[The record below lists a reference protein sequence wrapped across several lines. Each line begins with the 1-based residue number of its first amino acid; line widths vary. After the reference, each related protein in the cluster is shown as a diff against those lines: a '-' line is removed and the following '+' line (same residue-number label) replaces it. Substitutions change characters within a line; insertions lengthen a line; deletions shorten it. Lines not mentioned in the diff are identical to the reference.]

1 MLTTVR
7 CRFLRRPRRR
17 VLSLALFVLVAALA
31 AAPVSAVLQP
41 SGPEVVLDS
50 GPGTSCLGGSPDVA
64 ALSGGGFVVSWIADD
79 GVWVRRLDAF
89 GAVVAPGA
97 LVAPG
102 NVTHAKVAALPD
114 GGFALAWFDAAAS
127 RIRLLRFDA
136 AGPGGPPQDVAPILP
151 PPPSNVG
158 PVEGLD
164 VAALDNGDVI
174 VVWAQGA
181 LVLSRRVGQPG
192 LPLPSIVVVVD
203 YTLEPENGVP
213 IDPVVVITADGSEL
227 VAWTRFQPITFVDP
241 RRTGA
246 IEARRLSL
254 NPNAGLPAPAP
265 FLIVST
271 GRHPALAP
279 AADGG
284 FLIAWSGVVNPQAA
298 GPLQREGVLAQGFG
312 PGDVPRGPDLG
323 PGGPFGDPLGPQ
335 QIDSGEWHW
344 QDIGG
349 TVATARG
356 DHFVVGWVGTPTLV
370 APQPPLSP
378 PRVQLRE
385 VDLLALSL
393 GAVIDALPDPRDY
406 YGQTTPAL
414 AANALGR
421 VEVVWGT
428 ADNPLVGAPPEC
440 LRRVRAQAFAGPC
453 EDSGETVCVQGG
465 RFQLS
470 LAFADPRGGTGAAG
484 IGRPVRLTGDTA
496 YFWFFAPGNVE
507 VVVKVIDGRGLNGHF
522 WVFYGGLTDLGF
534 SLLVRDTVT
543 GQTRAFT
550 NPPGTMASRG
560 VTDAF
565 PPPAAASASGD
576 VELYA
581 LRSFGLVRDAFPA
594 SGDGSAATAA
604 PRAAAPASQFT
615 DPNSP
620 FGPCTPVGGIP
631 TILRPGLCL
640 TGRRFEVEASWRD
653 FAGRTGHAEGVPLAA
668 GDDSGYFWFFEPN
681 NVELMVKVL
690 DGRFVNGK
698 FWVFYAALSN
708 VEYDLRVRH
717 VFGNGQASYH
727 NPSGEF
733 ASRGD
738 TGALTPP
745 TTCGCPA
752 VVDPV
757 CGLDGRT
764 YNNACEAQCF
774 GWVGVWYHCACGTCE
789 PPPPPP

>member
-1 MLTTVR
+1 MLNVR
-7 CRFLRRPRRR
+7 WRVLRHLSRR
-17 VLSLALFVLVAALA
+17 VLSSTVFVGFAALA
-31 AAPVSAVLQP
+31 AAPASAVLQP
-41 SGPEVVLDS
+41 SGPEIVLDP
-50 GPGTSCLGGSPDVA
+50 GPSTSCLGGSPDVA
-64 ALSGGGFVVSWIADD
+64 ALAGGGFAVSWIAAD
-79 GVWVRRLDAF
+79 GVWMRRLDAS
-89 GAVVAPGA
+89 GAAVAPGA
-97 LVAPG
+97 LVAAG
-102 NVTHAKVAALPD
+102 NVTHARVAALPN
-114 GGFALAWFDAAAS
+114 GGFALAWFDSGAN

-136 AGPGGPPQDVAPILP
+136 AGQPGPPQDVAPILP
-151 PPPSNVG
+151 PPPGNVL

-164 VAALDNGDVI
+164 VAALADGNVV
-174 VVWAQGA
+174 VVWAQGL

-203 YTLEPENGVP
+203 STFEPENGVP

-227 VAWTRFQPITFVDP
+227 VAWTRFQPITFVDS

-254 NPNAGLPAPAP
+254 NPDAGLPASAP
-265 FLIVST
+265 FPIFST
-271 GRHPALAP
+271 GRHPALAA

-298 GPLQREGVLAQGFG
+298 GPLQREGVLAQGFDADDQPRPADTEPDG
-312 PGDVPRGPDLG
+312 PVSDV
-323 PGGPFGDPLGPQ
+323 FGPQ
-335 QIDSGEWHW
+335 QIDTGEFHW
-344 QDIGG
+344 QDVGG
-349 TVATARG
+349 TVASARG
-356 DHFVVGWVGTPTLV
+356 DHFVVGWVGTPMALD
-370 APQPPLSP
+370 PQPQLGAPI
-378 PRVQLRE
+378 VQLRE
-385 VDLLALSL
+385 VDLLGTPV
-393 GAVIDALPDPRDY
+393 GAVVDALPEQRDY
-406 YGQTTPAL
+406 FGQATPAL
-414 AANALGR
+414 AANAIGR

-453 EDSGETVCVQGG
+453 EDGGETVCVQGG

-470 LAFADPRGGTGAAG
+470 LAFTDPRGGTGAAG

-581 LRSFGLVRDAFPA
+581 LRSFELVRDAF
-594 SGDGSAATAA
+594 SAAVDDGAA
-604 PRAAAPASQFT
+604 PARAAAPATQFT

-620 FGPCTPVGGIP
+620 FGPCTPPGGIP
-631 TILRPGLCL
+631 ITLRPGLCL

-653 FAGRTGHAEGVPLAA
+653 FAGRTGHAEAVPLT
-668 GDDSGYFWFFEPN
+668 GDDSGYFWFFEPA

-708 VEYDLRVRH
+708 VEYDLHVRH
-717 VFGNGQASYH
+717 VFGNGQTSYH
-727 NPSGEF
+727 NPSGTF

-738 TGALTPP
+738 TAALTPP
-745 TTCGCPA
+745 TSTCTCPA
-752 VVDPV
+752 VVAPV
-757 CGLDGRT
+757 CGFDGRT
-764 YNNACEAQCF
+764 YNNACEANCL
-774 GWVGVWYHCACGTCE
+774 GWVGVFSYCVCGTCE